1 MSDNDNTSEARAK
14 SAKENWRMS
23 HQWAAQGDKAMSH
36 EAAARAIEDE
46 KCADSW
52 LYRTFGW

>member
-1 MSDNDNTSEARAK
+1 MESKEEAKK
-14 SAKENWRMS
+14 SAKENWQLARDWEKQGN
-23 HQWAAQGDKAMSH
+23 HQHSNAAMD
-36 EAAARAIEDE
+36 RAIEAE